1 MAHGPVGQASR
12 AVVNPLPQAIRL
24 VLSDGSERIVGPW
37 GVVVLPRSSF
47 NGRPLVVVNAELVVR
62 QIVISD
68 DAA

>member
-1 MAHGPVGQASR
+1 MANRDVGKASR

-24 VLSDGSERIVGPW
+24 VLSDSSERIVGPW
-37 GVVVLPRSSF
+37 GVVVLPQSAID
-47 NGRPLVVVNAELVVR
+47 GRPLVVVNAEVVVR